1 MNRNNVEYLSTM
13 SKSIAGKETDLYN
26 KIGNRI
32 KSLRLLQNRT
42 IRDLANGSDLSKSMI
57 SKIENNKTIPS
68 IAALVKIASSLG
80 VSVSDILE
88 AEETL
93 SAEFTSSEEFE
104 ENITRTDKGYC
115 IFPFA
120 SKYHHKK
127 MQPFLIKA
135 KKGEVK
141 EHELTHEG
149 EEFVYVISGELEF
162 KVGRKTYNLKKGES
176 LYFNSLENHGM
187 MPVSDE
193 VTYLDV
199 FV

>member
-1 MNRNNVEYLSTM
+1 MGESISTE
-13 SKSIAGKETDLYN
+13 KQDLYN

-93 SAEFTSSEEFE
+93 SAEFTAASEFE
-104 ENITRTDKGYC
+104 ENITKTDKGYH

-127 MQPFLIKA
+127 MQPFLVVA

-141 EHELTHEG
+141 EHELNHEG
-149 EEFVYVISGELEF
+149 EEFIYVLKGVLEF
-162 KVGRKTYNLKKGES
+162 KVGGKTYELKKGDS

-193 VTYLDV
+193 VIYLDV

>member
-1 MNRNNVEYLSTM
+1 MQNSLS
-13 SKSIAGKETDLYN
+13 KDGIEIEKDLEQ

-32 KSLRLLQNRT
+32 RALRLLQKRT
-42 IRDLANGSDLSKSMI
+42 IQDLANGSDLSKSMI

-93 SAEFTSSEEFE
+93 SAEFTSSSEVGK
-104 ENITRTDKGYC
+104 NITRTDKGYQ

-127 MQPFLIKA
+127 MQPFLIIA
-135 KKGEVK
+135 KEGEVK
-141 EHELTHEG
+141 KHELNHEG
-149 EEFVYVISGELEF
+149 EEFIYVISGVLNF
-162 KVGRKTYNLKKGES
+162 KVGGTTYELTEGDS
-176 LYFNSLENHGM
+176 LYFNSLEPHGM
-187 MPVSDE
+187 LPASEE
-193 VTYLDV
+193 VVYLDI

>member
-1 MNRNNVEYLSTM
+1 M
-13 SKSIAGKETDLYN
+13 KEPVSRDETTLYD

-32 KSLRLLQNRT
+32 RAQRLLQKRT
-42 IRDLANGSDLSKSMI
+42 LQDLADSSDLSKSMI

-68 IAALVKIASSLG
+68 IAALVQIASSLG

-88 AEETL
+88 AEDTL
-93 SAEFTSSEEFE
+93 SAEFTSATEIKK
-104 ENITRTDKGYC
+104 NITRTDKGYS

-127 MQPFLIKA
+127 MQPFVIVA
-135 KKGEVK
+135 KEGEVK

-149 EEFVYVISGELEF
+149 EEFIYVISGVLNF
-162 KVGRKTYNLKKGES
+162 KVGGTTYELKKGDS
-176 LYFNSLENHGM
+176 LYFNSLEPHGM
-187 MPVSDE
+187 LPASKE
-193 VTYLDV
+193 VVYLDI

>member
-1 MNRNNVEYLSTM
+1 ME
-13 SKSIAGKETDLYN
+13 KIASSNETDLKN

-32 KSLRLLQNRT
+32 RALRLLQNRT
-42 IRDLANGSDLSKSMI
+42 IQDLANGSGLSKSMI

-68 IAALVKIASSLG
+68 IAALVQIASSLG

-93 SAEFTSSEEFE
+93 SAEFTAAGEIKD
-104 ENITRTDKGYC
+104 NITRTDNGYH

-127 MQPFLIKA
+127 MQPFVIVA
-135 KKGEVK
+135 QKGEVK

-149 EEFVYVISGELEF
+149 EEFIYVISGILNF
-162 KVGRKTYNLKKGES
+162 KVGGTTYELKKGDS
-176 LYFNSLENHGM
+176 LYFNSLEPHGM
-187 MPVSDE
+187 MPASEE
-193 VTYLDV
+193 VVYLDI

>member
-1 MNRNNVEYLSTM
+1 MNQN
-13 SKSIAGKETDLYN
+13 KESGDEPDLYN

-32 KSLRLLQNRT
+32 KSLRVLQKRT
-42 IRDLANGSDLSKSMI
+42 IQDLANGSDLSKSMI

-68 IAALVKIASSLG
+68 IAALIKIASSLG

-93 SAEFTSSEEFE
+93 SAEFTAASDFTK
-104 ENITRTDKGYC
+104 NITRTDKGYH

-149 EEFVYVISGELEF
+149 EEFIYVISGVLKF
-162 KVGRKTYNLKKGES
+162 KVGGTTYELHEGDS
-176 LYFNSLENHGM
+176 LYFNALEKHGM
-187 MPVSDE
+187 LPASEE
-193 VTYLDV
+193 VVYLDI